1 MAQSVDIVVKARD
14 QASKSFKKAG
24 KSAVGFGSM
33 LKKAAVAAA
42 AFLGMRAII
51 RFAKESIAL
60 YGEQEIAVQ
69 HLKDSLALLGDTN
82 KASLQS
88 QLDFAT
94 KVQQAT
100 IMGDEEILE
109 QMSLLSSLGSLSGEA
124 LKAATIAAIGLSKAY
139 KMDLKTAMML
149 VGKAATG
156 NFKSLNLY
164 GIKIDTTK
172 TKTEQFG
179 EVLEMGAKKFAL
191 ATGETNTQKAA
202 MIRLSN
208 TWGDFKEMIG
218 EAISKHLPGFANSF
232 KVAKVVIENWRL
244 SMDLVWVSV
253 SLGIAG
259 MVADMKHFFGTVIP
273 TVLGFLRD
281 NWKVIFTDI
290 WEGTKSIFS
299 NMWTNIKDF
308 FTSVQGWLK
317 GEGFDFK
324 WTGLLEGFE
333 ATLAEMPKIAQRG
346 LSETESALQVR
357 LEDLTR
363 QMKEKIMEE
372 FKGAAVDVKGILE
385 RAILPEIADA
395 RAKGKK
401 AGSKKGLAAAESR
414 FLTFQ
419 PGARFD
425 STEKNTENTAKNT
438 SQIVKIAKATN
449 KKLVDIANAVKASGT
464 GLADSNLK

>member
-33 LKKAAVAAA
+33 LKKAAVAAG

-51 RFAKESIAL
+51 RFTKQSISL

-69 HLKDSLALLGDTN
+69 HLRDSLKLLGDTSE
-82 KASLQS
+82 ASLQS

-94 KVQQAT
+94 EIQRAT
-100 IMGDEEILE
+100 NLGDEAVIE
-109 QMSLLSSLGSLSGEA
+109 QMSLLASMGNLTGDA
-124 LKAATIAAIGLSKAY
+124 LRAGTLAAIGLSKAF
-139 KMDLKTAMML
+139 KMDLKTSMLL

-156 NFKSLNLY
+156 QASALSRY
-164 GIKIDTTK
+164 GIVVDTTK
-172 TKTEQFG
+172 TKTEQFRQ
-179 EVLEMGAKKFAL
+179 VLELGAGKFAL
-191 ATGETNTQKAA
+191 ATGEVDTQKAA
-202 MIRLSN
+202 MERLSN

-244 SMDLVWVSV
+244 SMELVWVSV
-253 SLGIAG
+253 GLGI
-259 MVADMKHFFGTVIP
+259 VSFVEDIKHFFVTVIP
-273 TVLGFLRD
+273 AWLVFFRD
-281 NWKVIFTDI
+281 NWKEIFTDI
-290 WEGTKSIFS
+290 WEGTKSIFA

-324 WTGLLEGFE
+324 WTGLLDGFE
-333 ATLAEMPKIAQRG
+333 SVLGELPKIAQRG

-363 QMKEKIMEE
+363 QMMEKIMEE

-395 RAKGKK
+395 KGKK
-401 AGSKKGLAAAESR
+401 GGTRKGLAAAESR

-464 GLADSNLK
+464 GLAVSNFK